1 VVNYEQLLRDLD
13 VVRAWSPDL
22 VVLDEAQRIKNWATK
37 TALTVKQLDP
47 PFRLVLTG
55 TPMENRID
63 ELASIVEWVD
73 DLALE
78 PKWRLVPWHT
88 TPVDGKTEIGGAR
101 NLDTLRSRLAG
112 CMIRRIRKEV
122 LRQLPE
128 RTDTRIPIEMT
139 PEQVEEHDALNMPIA
154 QLLSRAKRRPL
165 TQAEFLRL
173 MMLLTTQRIIANG
186 LAQLRFELI
195 WPDLFDYFEKVGKQY
210 QKWWEPKAKKMKLP
224 EAPKTDGA
232 RAPVRPMT
240 RPTLVQATRFARPGA
255 GVPAR
260 PAAATPRPGIRPGA
274 RPAVRP
280 GVRPGVRPLPR
291 PSRPVK
297 HTSKKAKASR
307 ARPRLRPKRAAKKGR
322 RR

>member
-1 VVNYEQLLRDLD
+1 MKKLKPPDTDVLLKVMQIADVPQNLDAMQYVVFQFDFKDYEQFILECPPGSIRFNNVLRVAVFCDNLG
-13 VVRAWSPDL
+13 VL
-22 VVLDEAQRIKNWATK
+22 VDGGAV
-37 TALTVKQLDP
+37 DP
-47 PFRLVLTG
+47 EIIF
-55 TPMENRID
+55 
-63 ELASIVEWVD
+63 ELYPIPWQK
-73 DLALE
+73 LE
-78 PKWRLVPWHT
+78 PVIN
-88 TPVDGKTEIGGAR
+88 G
-101 NLDTLRSRLAG
+101 
-112 CMIRRIRKEV
+112 MRR
-122 LRQLPE
+122 
-128 RTDTRIPIEMT
+128 
-139 PEQVEEHDALNMPIA
+139 
-154 QLLSRAKRRPL
+154 
-165 TQAEFLRL
+165 
-173 MMLLTTQRIIANG
+173 
-186 LAQLRFELI
+186 ELI

-274 RPAVRP
+274 RPGVRPGLRP

-297 HTSKKAKASR
+297 HTSKKKAKAAR
-307 ARPRLRPKRAAKKGR
+307 ARPRPKRAAKKGR